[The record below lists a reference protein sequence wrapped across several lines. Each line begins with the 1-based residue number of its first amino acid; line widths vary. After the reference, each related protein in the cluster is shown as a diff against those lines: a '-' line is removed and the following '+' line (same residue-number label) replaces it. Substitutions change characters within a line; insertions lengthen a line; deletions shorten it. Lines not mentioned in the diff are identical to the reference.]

1 VGLIVELKNVS
12 KTFNGISA
20 LDNVNLGISEGE
32 IFALLGPSG
41 SGKTSLLKIMALIEN
56 PTNGE
61 VYYNGEK
68 VTEKNLQQTR
78 MQATM
83 VFQKTV
89 VFDTTV
95 YKNIAYGLGLRRMS
109 ESQIRKEVGEALRL
123 VGLEGFEKRAAK
135 NLSGGEQQRVAL
147 ARALALKTRLIL
159 LDEPTA
165 NLDPRNASIVED
177 IIGSVNRTSKTTIV
191 MATHNIFQAR
201 TLPHRIA
208 LLQNGTIKET
218 GTSAEVFSSLSR
230 TLASFAAVENTFV
243 GYANPS
249 VNSTT
254 LVDVGNGVQI
264 EMTEIKTDKISV
276 FVDPKEII
284 ISRKKFTSSARNV
297 LKGRITE
304 IADAGNVAKVTVD
317 VGKPFIVQITKRS
330 LAEMKLNLGM
340 EVYLAFK
347 ASSVQT
353 I

>member
-12 KTFNGISA
+12 KAFNGISA
-20 LDNVNLGISEGE
+20 LDNVNLGIGEGE

-68 VTEKNLQQTR
+68 VTEKNMQQTR

-95 YKNIAYGLGLRRMS
+95 FKNITYGLRLRRMP

-123 VGLEGFEKRAAK
+123 VGLVGFEKRAAK

-147 ARALALKTRLIL
+147 ARALTLKTKLVL

-165 NLDPRNASIVED
+165 NLDPRNASIIED
-177 IIGSVNRTSKTTIV
+177 IIESVNRMSKTTFV

-208 LLQNGTIKET
+208 LLQNGVIKET

-230 TLASFAAVENTFV
+230 TLASFAVVDNTFV

-249 VNSTT
+249 ANGTT
-254 LVDVGNGVQI
+254 IVDVGNGVQI
-264 EMTEIKTDKISV
+264 EMTEMQTGKISV

-284 ISRKKFTSSARNV
+284 ILIKKFTSSARNV

-317 VGKPFIVQITKRS
+317 VGKPFTVQITKRS

-347 ASSVQT
+347 ASSVQA

>member
-12 KTFNGISA
+12 KAFNKISA
-20 LDNVNLGISEGE
+20 LDNINLGIDEGE

-61 VYYNGEK
+61 VYYDGEK
-68 VTEKNLQQTR
+68 VTEKNMQQTR

-83 VFQKTV
+83 VFQKTI
-89 VFDTTV
+89 VFDATV
-95 YKNIAYGLGLRRMS
+95 FKNIAYGLRLRRMP
-109 ESQIRKEVGEALRL
+109 ENQIKKEATEALRL
-123 VGLEGFEKRAAK
+123 VGLEEFENRAAK

-147 ARALALKTRLIL
+147 ARALALKTKLVF

-165 NLDPRNASIVED
+165 NLDPRNASIIED
-177 IIGSVNRTSKTTIV
+177 IIGSVNRTSKTTFV

-208 LLQNGTIKET
+208 LLQNGAIKET

-230 TLASFAAVENTFV
+230 TLASFAAVDNTFV

-249 VNSTT
+249 ANGTT
-254 LVDVGNGVQI
+254 IVDMRNGIQI
-264 EMTEIKTDKISV
+264 EMTEMQTGKISV

-297 LKGRITE
+297 LKGRITD
-304 IADAGNVAKVTVD
+304 ISDADNVAKVTVD
-317 VGKPFIVQITKRS
+317 VGKPFTVQITKRS
-330 LAEMKLNLGM
+330 LAELKLNLGM
-340 EVYLAFK
+340 EVYIAFK
-347 ASSVQT
+347 ASSVQA

>member
-1 VGLIVELKNVS
+1 VGLVVELRNVS

-20 LDNVNLGISEGE
+20 LDNVNLGVEEGE

-41 SGKTSLLKIMALIEN
+41 SGKTSLLKIMALIED
-56 PTNGE
+56 PTDGE
-61 VYYNGEK
+61 VYYDGEK
-68 VTEKNLQQTR
+68 VTEKKVQQTR

-89 VFDTTV
+89 VFDSTV
-95 YKNIAYGLGLRRMS
+95 YKNIAYGLKLRRMP
-109 ESQIRKEVGEALRL
+109 EDQIRKEASEALKL

-147 ARALALKTRLIL
+147 ARALALKTKIVL

-177 IIGSVNRTSKTTIV
+177 IIGSVNRTSKTTFV
-191 MATHNIFQAR
+191 MATHNIFQAKA
-201 TLPHRIA
+201 LPHRIA
-208 LLQNGTIKET
+208 LLQNGAIKET

-230 TLASFAAVENTFV
+230 TLASFAAVDNTFV

-249 VNSTT
+249 ANGTT

-264 EMTEIKTDKISV
+264 EMTEMKTGKVSV

-317 VGKPFIVQITKRS
+317 IGKPFTVQITKRS
-330 LAEMKLNLGM
+330 LAEMKLSLGM
-340 EVYLAFK
+340 TVYLAFK